1 LFCFLEG
8 AIKLAAMAKGNGCDL
23 LEQLQR
29 EAVEAILTAKQMRR
43 NKDVSLYEDSELCRN
58 QRRKIDAF
66 ISHLLAGHEG
76 KPCPCG
82 DRPIIEDRFSRGPRL
97 LRMEPPVPLL
107 RSSQKN

>member
-1 LFCFLEG
+1 
-8 AIKLAAMAKGNGCDL
+8 MAQGDRCDL
-23 LEQLQR
+23 LDQLQR

-43 NKDVSLYEDSELCRN
+43 NKDVSLHEDSELCRD

-66 ISHLLAGHEG
+66 ISHLLAGHDG

-82 DRPIIEDRFSRGPRL
+82 DRPIICDRVSRGSRL
-97 LRMEPPVPLL
+97 LKMDRPLPLL

>member
-8 AIKLAAMAKGNGCDL
+8 AIKLAAMAQGNRCDL
-23 LEQLQR
+23 LDQLQR

-66 ISHLLAGHEG
+66 ISHLLAGHDG

-82 DRPIIEDRFSRGPRL
+82 DRPIIGDRFSSGPRL
-97 LRMEPPVPLL
+97 LKMEPLVPLL